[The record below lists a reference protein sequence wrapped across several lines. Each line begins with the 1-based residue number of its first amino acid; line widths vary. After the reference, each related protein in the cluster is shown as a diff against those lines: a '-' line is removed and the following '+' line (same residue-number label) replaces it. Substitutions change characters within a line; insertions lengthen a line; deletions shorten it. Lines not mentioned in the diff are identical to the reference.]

1 MIMFSVSKFRSS
13 AGFTLLEM
21 IITLVIVGFI
31 GVVGTYGLVY
41 GVSIYRSIQGIE
53 VIMPQ
58 VDVAMNVITQKIR
71 EKKDSDVWGASGT
84 SDKLQ
89 LGQNGSNAQ
98 MLLDKVKSFKIESVK
113 TFGKEENNNVSKV
126 TLVMHAGAAGAKEK
140 TFVFYVSSNRG
151 E

>member
-1 MIMFSVSKFRSS
+1 MCSVVKSHSF
-13 AGFTLLEM
+13 AGFTLIEM

-53 VIMPQ
+53 IMMPQ
-58 VDVAMNVITQKIR
+58 IDVAMNAITQTIRECDNETKIR
-71 EKKDSDVWGASGT
+71 ENIWVSGT
-84 SDKLQ
+84 SKNVLR
-89 LGQNGSNAQ
+89 LKGNV
-98 MLLDKVKSFKIESVK
+98 LLTKVKRFD
-113 TFGKEENNNVSKV
+113 VSASEGNKLFKV
-126 TLVMHAGAAGAKEK
+126 TLEMEPGAAGTASK

>member
-1 MIMFSVSKFRSS
+1 MCSGVKSHSF
-13 AGFTLLEM
+13 AGFTLIEM

-53 VIMPQ
+53 IMMPQ
-58 VDVAMNVITQKIR
+58 IDVAMNAITQTVRESGNEKEIKETIR
-71 EKKDSDVWGASGT
+71 VVTGT
-84 SDKLQ
+84 ADHHLRLK
-89 LGQNGSNAQ
+89 GKT
-98 MLLDKVKSFKIESVK
+98 LLTKVKSFD
-113 TFGKEENNNVSKV
+113 VSASEGNKLFKV
-126 TLVMHAGAAGAKEK
+126 TLEMEPGATGTASK